1 MCNDYEHRV
10 YCLMS
15 MVPDQIVL
23 YAKIE
28 NWPTTYSRVS
38 INVKTADQ
46 VMFLEHGSA
55 MRLGH
60 RFIRQGDAVT
70 LARGRWKYTHSQQK
84 AIGQLEAV

>member
-1 MCNDYEHRV
+1 MNCN
-10 YCLMS
+10 
-15 MVPDQIVL
+15 L

-28 NWPTTYSRVS
+28 DWPTTYSRVS
-38 INVKTADQ
+38 ISVKTADQ

-70 LARGRWKYTHSQQK
+70 LARGRWVLEIYPQSTESYWTAGGCLIYQK
-84 AIGQLEAV
+84 ICCKTMSGS

>member
-1 MCNDYEHRV
+1 
-10 YCLMS
+10 

-46 VMFLEHGSA
+46 VMFL
-55 MRLGH
+55 GH
-60 RFIRQGDAVT
+60 ATD
-70 LARGRWKYTHSQQK
+70 LDSQ
-84 AIGQLEAV
+84 

>member
-1 MCNDYEHRV
+1 
-10 YCLMS
+10 

-70 LARGRWKYTHSQQK
+70 LARGRWVLKIYPQSTESYWT
-84 AIGQLEAV
+84 AGGCLNLP